1 VDKRRLPLSHWGFHD
16 RRRGLQLGRLGIR
29 QLAERVGTPFY
40 LFDEERLRNNIREAA
55 TTAARILPKAE
66 LLFSMKTNP
75 HRGVLDVVREEGLG
89 AEAISSREV
98 ESALEAGITPSK
110 IVMNGPGKADEDLL
124 LAIRKGILVQVES
137 ASEARAVARLARL
150 EKRKARVGIRVNP
163 DVVEERAPCGV
174 RMGERCSVFG
184 MSPDGAEFNA
194 AVSVLHGAPEL
205 EIRSLSAHIGTG
217 IVSSEPF
224 GRLSRKMTAVRED
237 LASRGLRIPCLDLGG
252 GFPVIS
258 ECRYADGG
266 FEELSV
272 GARRTVPPAAEI
284 VSFKQ
289 ICETIA
295 RELEKAPPV
304 SCVLEPGRLLVSDAF
319 HLVTKVVR
327 TKREGGKKF
336 AIVDASRVQN
346 ALFVGRGY
354 HEIVHIE
361 NASAAAEGRYTITGP
376 LCADFDVFYAD
387 LPMPRLSEGDL
398 LAVLDVGAYNL
409 SAQCHWSF
417 EPAPVVRVGNH
428 DPD

>member
-1 VDKRRLPLSHWGFHD
+1 
-16 RRRGLQLGRLGIR
+16 
-29 QLAERVGTPFY
+29 
-40 LFDEERLRNNIREAA
+40 
-55 TTAARILPKAE
+55 
-66 LLFSMKTNP
+66 
-75 HRGVLDVVREEGLG
+75 
-89 AEAISSREV
+89 
-98 ESALEAGITPSK
+98 
-110 IVMNGPGKADEDLL
+110 
-124 LAIRKGILVQVES
+124 
-137 ASEARAVARLARL
+137 
-150 EKRKARVGIRVNP
+150 
-163 DVVEERAPCGV
+163 
-174 RMGERCSVFG
+174 
-184 MSPDGAEFNA
+184 
-194 AVSVLHGAPEL
+194 
-205 EIRSLSAHIGTG
+205 
-217 IVSSEPF
+217 
-224 GRLSRKMTAVRED
+224 MTAVRED

-417 EPAPVVRVGNH
+417 EPAPVVRVGNR